1 MRAHIC
7 SHVPTHVEEAT
18 ETLPLLHFHLSR
30 PKHSWRQSE
39 VIPSSYWQPP
49 GPSCKR
55 SYLALVHTNFSFGLG
70 KDSLEGHPMLSRL
83 YLRNNPLGIHGLTLE
98 SFHSGTG

>member
-1 MRAHIC
+1 MAVGLAAGI
-7 SHVPTHVEEAT
+7 
-18 ETLPLLHFHLSR
+18 LILLAFVTPEPFLGS
-30 PKHSWRQSE
+30 
-39 VIPSSYWQPP
+39 
-49 GPSCKR
+49 
-55 SYLALVHTNFSFGLG
+55 G